1 MKEMTIL
8 FWLVET
14 VMLVNRTTK
23 MLMRYLAH
31 LGGQFGVEVRT
42 IGFQISLYEH
52 MLDILSEELC

>member
-8 FWLVET
+8 FWLVEI

-31 LGGQFGVEVRT
+31 LGGQFGVGHT

>member
-8 FWLVET
+8 FWLVEI

-31 LGGQFGVEVRT
+31 LGGQFGVEGHT
-42 IGFQISLYEH
+42 IGFQISLYKH

>member
-8 FWLVET
+8 FWLVEI

-31 LGGQFGVEVRT
+31 LGGQFGVEGRT
-42 IGFQISLYEH
+42 IGFQISLYKH

>member
-8 FWLVET
+8 FWLVEI

-31 LGGQFGVEVRT
+31 LGGQFGVEGHT
-42 IGFQISLYEH
+42 IGFPISLYEH

>member
-8 FWLVET
+8 FWLVEI

-23 MLMRYLAH
+23 MLMRYLAQ
-31 LGGQFGVEVRT
+31 LGGQFGVEGRI

-52 MLDILSEELC
+52 MLDILSEEFC

>member
-8 FWLVET
+8 FWLVEI

-31 LGGQFGVEVRT
+31 LGGQFGVEGRT
-42 IGFQISLYEH
+42 IGFQISLYKH
-52 MLDILSEELC
+52 MLDILSEDLC

>member
-8 FWLVET
+8 FWLVEI

-23 MLMRYLAH
+23 MLMRYLAL
-31 LGGQFGVEVRT
+31 LGGQFGVEGHT

>member
-8 FWLVET
+8 FWLVEI

-23 MLMRYLAH
+23 MIMRYLAH
-31 LGGQFGVEVRT
+31 LGGQFGVEGRT